1 MIMNSQLS
9 ERIHENMGGFSK
21 GQKLIAQYIL
31 EHYDEV
37 AFMTAVKLGNT
48 VGVSE
53 STVVRFAAEL
63 GYSGYPALQ
72 RAIQEMIR
80 NKLTSVQRL
89 EITARTIAPESLL
102 DAVFNQ
108 DIDMIRRAMEEVS
121 HEDFD
126 RAVDAVVSAEKVYV
140 VGTRSSSAL
149 ATFLSYYFGLIL
161 DDVHH
166 LNVASEAEIF
176 EQMIRIGKGD
186 AVIGISF
193 PRYSKKVVKAMRF
206 ASDVGAKCIAITDSP
221 VSPIAEAADFL
232 LLARSGIASFVD
244 SLVAPLSLLNAFI
257 VATAIRR
264 KVDVAEM
271 FRRLETIWD
280 EYGVYEKVDE
290 KTN

>member
-1 MIMNSQLS
+1 MNSQLS
-9 ERIHENMGGFSK
+9 ERIHENMGSFSK

-53 STVVRFAAEL
+53 STVVRFAAEI

-80 NKLTSVQRL
+80 SKLTSVQRL
-89 EITARTIAPESLL
+89 EITARSVEADKLL
-102 DAVFNQ
+102 DTVFNQ

-121 HEDFD
+121 REDFY
-126 RAVDAVVSAEKVYV
+126 RAVDAAVSAEKVYII
-140 VGTRSSSAL
+140 GTRSSSAL
-149 ATFLSYYFGLIL
+149 ATFLSYYFNLIL
-161 DDVHH
+161 DDVHL
-166 LNVASEAEIF
+166 LNAASEAEIF
-176 EQMIRIGKGD
+176 EQMIRIGKND

-193 PRYSKKVVKAMRF
+193 PRYSRKVVKAMHF

-232 LLARSGIASFVD
+232 LLARSGMASFVD
-244 SLVAPLSLLNAFI
+244 SLVAPLSLVNAFI
-257 VATAIRR
+257 VTAAIR
-264 KVDVAEM
+264 KKADVAGM
-271 FRRLETIWD
+271 FQRLESIWD

-290 KTN
+290 RTS